1 MGPDSRSVNGPV
13 HGTDVPV
20 YLCEDPNSRLGVILG
35 TGFNIAVM
43 SPTDNPGQ
51 TNSANQS
58 ENGNDKWT
66 VYNSE
71 IGSFGDN
78 GELEEFLTS
87 FDRLVH
93 NGEMSIHKGE
103 QILEKMITGK
113 YLAELF
119 R

>member
-1 MGPDSRSVNGPV
+1 
-13 HGTDVPV
+13 
-20 YLCEDPNSRLGVILG
+20 
-35 TGFNIAVM
+35 M

-51 TNSANQS
+51 SEGSSRQS

-87 FDRLVH
+87 FDRVVH
-93 NGEMSIHKGE
+93 NVEMSTHKGE